1 MLMNNGKPIDAS
13 AKCDAMPSSCE
24 RRVFARMPSLAD
36 AVLLAKDVD
45 PSREWTAAIRD
56 DRLLFCSPGLT
67 WAEVF
72 AFKDA
77 IEKRLPDGLE
87 ADVSSI
93 VWP

>member
-1 MLMNNGKPIDAS
+1 MNKIKPIDA
-13 AKCDAMPSSCE
+13 AANCDAMPSSCK
-24 RRVFARMPSLAD
+24 RRVFARMPSLEEV
-36 AVLLAKDVD
+36 VLLAREIE
-45 PSREWTAAIRD
+45 PSRDWTVKIRD